1 MTASIPT
8 VHALTAFD
16 AFSRGAAAPDWV
28 TAGIRGRWLP
38 GETDV
43 AVTLIAI
50 SENATFRVAVAGRDS
65 FVVRMHRPGYLGS
78 LARARSELVWVEAV
92 ARDTGIRTPTPV
104 RGSDGEFVQSYNDDD
119 GMLWT
124 AVAFSFA
131 AGTVLESISDDISHY
146 REIGRLTATLHEHSR
161 TWRRPA
167 GFERFDWGLDDLVGP
182 AARWGDWA
190 AADLSADEAAT
201 LRSAQRSA
209 VEVISARGAGA
220 EDWGL
225 IHSDLRPS
233 NILVEAGELTI
244 IDFDDC
250 GFSWRLYDFAA
261 ALTFYEHR
269 PSAKAMAAHWLD
281 GYREVATLHRGDL
294 ELAAALSMIRRLT
307 MLGWATTHRADALPA
322 DLWDENLPGTVDVAH
337 RYLEDSLWLVDPA

>member
-167 GFERFDWGLDDLVGP
+167 GFERFDWGLADLVGP
-182 AARWGDWA
+182 
-190 AADLSADEAAT
+190 ADEAAT

-209 VEVISARGAGA
+209 AEVISAIGAGA
-220 EDWGL
+220 EVWGL

-233 NILVEAGELTI
+233 NILVDGGELTI

-269 PSAKAMAAHWLD
+269 PVAKVMAAHWLD
-281 GYREVATLHRGDL
+281 GYREVAPLGHADL
-294 ELAAALSMIRRLT
+294 ELAGALSMIRRLT

-322 DLWDENLPGTVDVAH
+322 DLWNENLPGTVDVAR
-337 RYLEDSLWLVDPA
+337 RYLDNRLWLIDSA